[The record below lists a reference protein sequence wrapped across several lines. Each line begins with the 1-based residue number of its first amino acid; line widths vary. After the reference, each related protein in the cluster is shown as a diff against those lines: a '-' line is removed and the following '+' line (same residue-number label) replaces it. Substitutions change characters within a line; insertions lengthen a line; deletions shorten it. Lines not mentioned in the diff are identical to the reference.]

1 MAPGKTNLDDAVTEA
16 CKALGK
22 PTRAKIRAYV
32 QANFWL
38 TAPNLDV
45 NASINAAVSL
55 AVKRGKI
62 TKHGIARFKLGNGK
76 PKV

>member
-16 CKALGK
+16 CKVLGK

-45 NASINAAVSL
+45 NASINAAVAL
-55 AVKRGKI
+55 ALKRNKI
-62 TKHGIARFKLGNGK
+62 PSTVQQDLCSESASQR
-76 PKV
+76 